1 MRYPLEYSDEYAG
14 TVTFAVQ
21 KSASTGATVEE
32 GNEEMESD
40 PGDSPATQAEEEAA
54 NPPESPDNDNTDT
67 RTEDAE
73 TNTDPTQ
80 EEHTSFDGN
89 NEEQQSISND
99 EVQVDDDA
107 TEGNEGEEAP
117 EENDEEGGSEN
128 PPAQSKAETNTG
140 GGVTLYLPPGLQ
152 YRDNVVYDNMDLG
165 FIGGIT
171 ADKIRG
177 AGDATI
183 GQIARGV
190 GGSTLQGIQSVIN
203 DISAAAT
210 QGGKTDQARL
220 GMTQLA
226 TLIPNQGV
234 RGAIKNELGVTAN
247 PNTRVLFNKV
257 NLREFQFAFKLIAR
271 SQKEAAAIKSIIKYF
286 REALYP
292 ETFDVAGVGGL
303 GYKFP
308 DKFAIDIN
316 YGGDWKAPKIK
327 ESYLRDV
334 STTFNASTM
343 AILPGGEPLEVD
355 LTLSFIEAAALEK
368 KDIQSGF

>member
-14 TVTFAVQ
+14 TVTFAIQ
-21 KSASTGATVEE
+21 KSASSGGAVGE
-32 GNEEMESD
+32 GNTDMESD
-40 PGDSPATQAEEEAA
+40 PSGAAATQAEEEAT

-80 EEHTSFDGN
+80 EEHTSFDGQ

-99 EVQVDDDA
+99 EVQVDGDA

-152 YRDNVVYDNMDLG
+152 YRDNVVYDAMDLG
-165 FIGGIT
+165 FLGGIT

-177 AGDATI
+177 ASNATV
-183 GQIARGV
+183 GQIARGA
-190 GGSTLQGIQSVIN
+190 GGSVVDSIQNLITQ
-203 DISAAAT
+203 IRTAAT
-210 QGGKTDQARL
+210 EGGKTDQARL

-226 TLIPNQGV
+226 TLIPDQGV

-257 NLREFQFAFKLIAR
+257 NLREFQFAFKMIAR
-271 SQKEAAAIKSIIKYF
+271 SQKEAKAIQAIIQFF
-286 REALYP
+286 RESLYP
-292 ETFDVAGVGGL
+292 ETFDVAGVSGL

-308 DKFAIDIN
+308 DKFDITID
-316 YGGDWKAPKIK
+316 YGGEWKAPKIK

-368 KDIQSGF
+368 KDIKSGY